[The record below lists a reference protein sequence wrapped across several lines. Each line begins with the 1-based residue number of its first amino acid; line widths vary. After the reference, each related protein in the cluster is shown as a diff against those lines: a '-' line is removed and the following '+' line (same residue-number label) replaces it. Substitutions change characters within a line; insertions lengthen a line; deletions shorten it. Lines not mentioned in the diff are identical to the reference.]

1 MFANENLRS
10 STFCKFFFSTFW
22 IRCCEQHKILFSAK
36 QLGFT
41 MVHWD
46 SIDRV
51 VTEPRGRAFQTLGQ
65 AFEALREYQKHGR
78 VLCFFL

>member
-1 MFANENLRS
+1 MFPNENLRS
-10 STFCKFFFSTFW
+10 STSCKFFFSTFW
-22 IRCCEQHKILFSAK
+22 IRCCEQHEILFSAK

-51 VTEPRGRAFQTLGQ
+51 VTQARGRAFQTLGQ
-65 AFEALREYQKHGR
+65 AFESLREYQKHGR
-78 VLCFFL
+78 VFFL

>member
-1 MFANENLRS
+1 
-10 STFCKFFFSTFW
+10 
-22 IRCCEQHKILFSAK
+22 
-36 QLGFT
+36 

-78 VLCFFL
+78 VFFL